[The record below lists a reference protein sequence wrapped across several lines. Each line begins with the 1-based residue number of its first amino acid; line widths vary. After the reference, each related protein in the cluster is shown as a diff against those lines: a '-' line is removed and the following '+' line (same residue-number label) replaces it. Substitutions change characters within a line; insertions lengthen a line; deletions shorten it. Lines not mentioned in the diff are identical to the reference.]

1 MSRGIDFSNVNISI
15 QEFQKLSQ
23 GDYNAGEVK
32 LSSETR
38 LTKINNH
45 VHWVSLN
52 NTKLDHTE
60 VMVIKDAFIRALSS
74 NGVGV
79 DEINR
84 VRSELG
90 LAPTGA
96 NDKTLADR
104 SCKPLSRQ
112 QIRQILD
119 RNAEAINAS
128 AGGTTIRTSAQL
140 YAGRSESKQAQVLQK
155 REAAEAATA
164 KQRGID
170 TNSLISVYQQTLAG
184 DTDFLSQ
191 SDRELALG
199 YAKDQRNS
207 ILQRSNNMPSA
218 ERQCELTFTTSL
230 SGASVRI
237 AAGAS
242 EAEAVRRLD
251 EQILRLT
258 YSKGPNEAQ
267 MAAREEFLAVG
278 RGCSSPTE
286 LTHARREWVDSR
298 DFQRNS
304 FLVRSTAVA
313 LMQERGINDFETLSS
328 VNNQSILSVKVL
340 IRCLLSEAG
349 SDHFGIFGPNWG
361 DMNTDEL
368 RTSIRNFSTIPDS
381 QVPSD
386 EQAYIPAFS
395 PTERNAVLSDVLT
408 SKDPQRVIPHDV
420 VTMASECRAEAARH
434 FGDGIA
440 AVEEGVSG
448 FARDA
453 DIQNFCD
460 VESAAGR
467 EVTLNSL
474 RECYLQS
481 GLEVCADKF
490 VAAEFKTMLEGAGC
504 KNAETAKR
512 LAGLLEKAHPELQKQ
527 LVDAGSPEAARGIL
541 SGLAEEM
548 HALAER
554 GATVDSLHKDG
565 WKPLLQDCLME
576 SASTVG
582 MALGLETIGF
592 SEAEM
597 GVLQELSDKI
607 ESGEHSAKSPE
618 EIRGA
623 FRAISQPIIQERMA
637 MIDQTVL
644 AVVNGTLF
652 NYLPTNAEK
661 LAIFGLGT
669 EKGAA
674 LREAYGRLSAEEKTQ
689 PERIKRIVVDILF
702 QADNVELQGRI
713 EASYGCRQYV
723 EQAAL
728 KAGYHPSEI
737 STLCNVFRL
746 YQSSTHCST
755 EVALKAALDS
765 NSPARRLYSFGGRF
779 VTSLENFAK
788 GLRLQEQ
795 FKDWF
800 AGMVQTIEAQKN
812 ANAPQTTAHSSITLL
827 NASDTLFHSNC
838 APAFEKF
845 LFEEI
850 AGNAEIPLESEDPEQ
865 IFGMEHNPATAL
877 FGRNYSTGYT
887 TSLAQMPPKL
897 RHFVYGLFE
906 LVVPLRTSVDQP
918 KVKDFSS
925 EAQRFTACVMR
936 HLDEI
941 RLMESNGTL
950 TRENL
955 LTLLFPNVP
964 DLLEKSPAEIVS
976 WDLYRIQDE
985 IIPKEFNGDQSLLGP
1000 IGLALNSSGLPLEEV
1015 ARLMKENSS
1024 IPDAPYMAS
1033 YTSSFHELDGTAQG
1047 ARDIAVRDLY
1057 RPDGM
1062 RYHGT
1067 ANEVLSD
1074 EQNAF
1079 VARFPDGSEVR
1090 IHRDIISAAGRRA
1103 AEEFADTVEKFVGA
1117 SHPEQLSSVLY
1128 GISQS
1133 GLSCLKQGLVQYG
1146 IWSTEHAPARFTF
1159 ARDENSGAITIHYSE
1174 PEGCPVKFHWDCY
1187 IALDGKSVTTP
1198 MVVEA

>member
-60 VMVIKDAFIRALSS
+60 VMVIKDAFVRALSS

-90 LAPTGA
+90 LAPTDA

-128 AGGTTIRTSAQL
+128 AGGATIRTSAQL

-170 TNSLISVYQQTLAG
+170 TNRLISVYQQTLAG
-184 DTDFLSQ
+184 DTDFLPQ
-191 SDRELALG
+191 GDRELALG

-207 ILQRSNNMPSA
+207 ILQRSNNAPSA
-218 ERQCELTFTTSL
+218 ERQCELTFTTSA

-242 EAEAVRRLD
+242 EAEVVRRLD
-251 EQILRLT
+251 EQIQRLT
-258 YSKGPNEAQ
+258 YSKGPNDAQ

-278 RGCSSPTE
+278 RGCASRE
-286 LTHARREWVDSR
+286 LHSARYSWTTDLGTQPLKMLTNEGSIKLR
-298 DFQRNS
+298 
-304 FLVRSTAVA
+304 TAAVV
-313 LMQERGINDFETLSS
+313 LMQERGVHDFATLSR
-328 VNNQSILSVKVL
+328 VNDMSISDIYVLAFQLSADHKHR
-340 IRCLLSEAG
+340 IAGDALLGRLEECPHCNVEAEG
-349 SDHFGIFGPNWG
+349 
-361 DMNTDEL
+361 
-368 RTSIRNFSTIPDS
+368 
-381 QVPSD
+381 
-386 EQAYIPAFS
+386 QAYIPAFS
-395 PTERNAVLSDVLT
+395 PKECNAVFSDVLT

-420 VTMASECRAEAARH
+420 AMMASECRAEAARH

-453 DIQNFCD
+453 DIQNFCE
-460 VESAAGR
+460 VESAADR
-467 EVTLNSL
+467 EVILDSL
-474 RECYLQS
+474 RECYLES

-490 VAAEFKTMLEGAGC
+490 VAAEFKTILEGAGC

-541 SGLAEEM
+541 SGLSEEM
-548 HALAER
+548 RGLAER

-623 FRAISQPIIQERMA
+623 FRAIAQPIIQERMA

-669 EKGAA
+669 ERGAA

-702 QADNVELQGRI
+702 QANNVELQNRI
-713 EASYGCRQYV
+713 DASYGCRQYV

-746 YQSSTHCST
+746 YQLATHCST

-779 VTSLENFAK
+779 VTSLGNFAK

-812 ANAPQTTAHSSITLL
+812 ANAPQTTDNSSITLL
-827 NASDTLFHSNC
+827 NAEDTLFRSNC

-906 LVVPLRTSVDQP
+906 LVAPLRTSVNQP
-918 KVKDFSS
+918 KEKDFSS

-936 HLDEI
+936 HIDEI

-964 DLLEKSPAEIVS
+964 DLLEKSLSQIIT

-985 IIPKEFNGDQSLLGP
+985 IIPKEFNGDQNLLGP

-1015 ARLMKENSS
+1015 ARLMKENSP

-1033 YTSSFHELDGTAQG
+1033 YTSSFHDLDGTTQG
-1047 ARDIAVRDLY
+1047 ARKQALMDLP

-1062 RYHGT
+1062 TYYGT
-1067 ANEVLSD
+1067 TDSVLSD

-1090 IHRDIISAAGRRA
+1090 IHRDIISAAGARA
-1103 AEEFADTVEKFVGA
+1103 AEEFADAVEKFVGA

-1133 GLSCLKQGLVQYG
+1133 GLSCLKQGLLPYG
-1146 IWSTEHAPARFTF
+1146 ISSTEHAPVRFTF